1 MDTFLI
7 FNLIGNISLWLL
19 IIALIIT
26 GFFYYNYRLKKEN
39 LEQKEQYRLDV
50 DLIRTEPCSIWYRIV

>member
-19 IIALIIT
+19 IIALIVT
-26 GFFYYNYRLKKEN
+26 AFFYYNYR
-39 LEQKEQYRLDV
+39 
-50 DLIRTEPCSIWYRIV
+50 